1 MSRDGRRAAAE
12 GIVPGAITVEPRTD
26 ESDGGMA
33 LTGAGRAEELAEL
46 LGHTMRRLRLGTR
59 TALAPLGLSGSQ
71 ARVVRLLADGPLRM
85 AAIAE
90 RLGVVPRTATDMV
103 DSVDLTGLVVR
114 RMDPADRRSVLVE
127 LTASGRL
134 LVEQLD
140 AARLHTARQVF
151 DVLDAAERDALLNL
165 LRALCDRGTC
175 PVCTAQSCAPGQTA
189 ESSADEAPAAAAPQS
204 RTPDAGGEQP

>member
-1 MSRDGRRAAAE
+1 
-12 GIVPGAITVEPRTD
+12 VPGAITVESRASS
-26 ESDGGMA
+26 SDGRMAITGMDHA
-33 LTGAGRAEELAEL
+33 AELAEL

-59 TALAPLGLSGSQ
+59 TALAPFGLSGSQ

-85 AAIAE
+85 AAIAD

-103 DSVDLTGLVVR
+103 DSVDMAGLVVR
-114 RMDPADRRSVLVE
+114 HADPADRRSVLVE

-151 DVLDAAERDALLNL
+151 DVLDASECDALLNL
-165 LRALCDRGTC
+165 LHALCDRGTC
-175 PVCTAQSCAPGQTA
+175 PVCTAQSCAPSQTA
-189 ESSADEAPAAAAPQS
+189 TSSADEAARAA
-204 RTPDAGGEQP
+204 TPPSGSTRDAHGEQP

>member
-1 MSRDGRRAAAE
+1 
-12 GIVPGAITVEPRTD
+12 
-26 ESDGGMA
+26 MA
-33 LTGAGRAEELAEL
+33 RTGAGRAAELAEL

-59 TALAPLGLSGSQ
+59 AALAPLGLSGSQ
-71 ARVVRLLADGPLRM
+71 ARVVRILADGPLRM
-85 AAIAE
+85 AAIAD

-103 DSVDLTGLVVR
+103 DSVDIAGLVVR
-114 RMDPADRRSVLVE
+114 HADPTDRRSVLVE

-151 DVLDAAERDALLNL
+151 DVLDAPERDALLNL

-175 PVCTAQSCAPGQTA
+175 PVCSAQSCVPIQAA
-189 ESSADEAPAAAAPQS
+189 EASADEAVRAATSPS
-204 RTPDAGGEQP
+204 RSTQDARGESR

>member
-1 MSRDGRRAAAE
+1 MPAAIKVESRTNPSDGSMAVTAMGRAA
-12 GIVPGAITVEPRTD
+12 
-26 ESDGGMA
+26 
-33 LTGAGRAEELAEL
+33 ELHDL

-59 TALAPLGLSGSQ
+59 AALAPFGLSGSQ

-85 AAIAE
+85 AAIAD

-103 DSVDLTGLVVR
+103 DSVDMAGLVVR
-114 RMDPADRRSVLVE
+114 HADPADRRSVLVE

-140 AARLHTARQVF
+140 VARLHAARQVF
-151 DVLDAAERDALLNL
+151 DVLDTSEREALLNL

-175 PVCTAQSCAPGQTA
+175 PVCTAQSCAPGQA
-189 ESSADEAPAAAAPQS
+189 SEAPAGEAALAAMPPPGS
-204 RTPDAGGEQP
+204 TRDARGEQP